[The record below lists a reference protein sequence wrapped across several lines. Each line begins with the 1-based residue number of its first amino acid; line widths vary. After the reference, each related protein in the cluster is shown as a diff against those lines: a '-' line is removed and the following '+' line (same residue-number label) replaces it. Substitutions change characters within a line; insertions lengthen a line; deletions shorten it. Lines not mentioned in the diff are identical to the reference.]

1 MAGALYLSGCRDNP
15 ARNNELALKLH
26 TSKRG
31 ATVITV
37 IPGDGIGPE
46 CMAATLSVI
55 EASGAR
61 LEWETHLAGR
71 QVFEK
76 GINSGVA
83 PETIESI
90 KKTRIVLKA
99 PLETPVGLDPKGIKN
114 FKSANVT
121 LRKLFETY
129 GNIRPA
135 RELPGVPSPYK
146 GRGIDI
152 LIVRENVEDLYA
164 GIEYMQTPGVAQGIK
179 LITRKGCEKIIRLAF
194 ELARAE
200 GRQKIHC
207 ATKANIMK
215 FTEGMLKR
223 VFEEIAPEYPEIK
236 TEHIIVDNC
245 AHMLVKKPE
254 MFDVIVSTNMNG
266 DILSDLTS
274 GLVGGLG
281 FAPSA
286 NLGAEIAIFEAVHG
300 TAPDIA
306 GQDKANPT
314 AMILSAVMMLRHI
327 GQFEASEKIEH
338 AILLTLEEGKHL
350 TGDIAPSGAKAASTS
365 EFTQAVIANLGK
377 RASALAPRE
386 YKPLKMP
393 VVSASPAMVVASQRR
408 TIGVDLFVESDQD
421 AKSIGDRTLALTAD
435 CTLKLK
441 VISNRGA
448 QVYPLTAGYT
458 DCVDQWRLRFIG
470 RDNGQDVTDTEIMDL
485 VKKISGEYHWINIE
499 KLNEFDG
506 APGYTKSQG
515 EE

>member
-1 MAGALYLSGCRDNP
+1 M
-15 ARNNELALKLH
+15 KLH
-26 TSKRG
+26 TSKGG
-31 ATVITV
+31 ATLITV

-55 EASGAR
+55 SASGAS

-71 QVFEK
+71 KVFEK

-99 PLETPVGLDPKGIKN
+99 PLETPVGLDPKGLKN

-135 RELPGVPSPYK
+135 RELPGVPTPYK

-194 ELARAE
+194 ELARSE

-223 VFEEIAPEYPEIK
+223 VFEEIAPEYPEIEA
-236 TEHIIVDNC
+236 EHIIVDNC

-286 NLGAEIAIFEAVHG
+286 NLGSEIAIFEAVHG

-327 GQFEASEKIEH
+327 GQFESAEKIEN
-338 AILLTLEEGKHL
+338 ATLLTLEEGKHL
-350 TGDIAPSGAKAASTS
+350 TGDIAASGTKPASTT
-365 EFTQAVIANLGK
+365 EFARAVIDNLGK
-377 RASALAPRE
+377 RASSISPRRH
-386 YKPLKMP
+386 KPLKMP
-393 VVSASPAMVVASQRR
+393 AVSKAPALVVAQNRR
-408 TIGVDLFVESDQD
+408 VNGVDLFVESDQN
-421 AKSIGDRTLALTAD
+421 AKSIASRIQELTS
-435 CTLKLK
+435 TGQLKLD

-448 QVYPLTAGYT
+448 QVYPLTEGFT
-458 DCVDQWRLRFIG
+458 DCVDQWRLRFIS
-470 RDNGQDVTDTEIMDL
+470 RDNGQDVTDAAIMEL
-485 VKKISGEYHWINIE
+485 VQKVAGEYRWINIE

-506 APGYTKSQG
+506 TLGYTKSQG
-515 EE
+515 EK